1 MRTISEIGS
10 RKTVLVPDGKGSFS
24 RKAFIRQA
32 PKILLR
38 NSQTPLT
45 IRFSFTC
52 PDGAHCNACGLSPQA
67 LKELR
72 AKRAPTPSCLYARSI
87 VFIDSCCHLQ
97 SSLAACVSDLNNV
110 ASKTDTPLQQLFPST
125 YAFASLAG
133 YDFAQFQTIVSAKM
147 SFPFSLCT
155 SVSNLKSFTT
165 IPPKEFF
172 YDKLSNRTSV
182 DDQSYTTFCN
192 IWTKLGFQS
201 LYQCLWVYSL
211 LDSCMLVDV
220 LAYHYIE
227 IWKKTSLF
235 PTFYLTGMPFLDA
248 CFFLMRVSF
257 RPTTHFPLLYTHPNT
272 PHTAASLAMASF
284 LLQTKHPHDFS
295 KRILLE
301 FLPEDSEAIFRDS
314 LLGGFVTNN
323 SFFRYNLYNL
333 SNSYNSYNSYN
344 LYNPNNLY
352 FRSFSNGLIEDRDFS
367 TGIYVDANAL

>member
-10 RKTVLVPDGKGSFS
+10 RTTLLVPNGKGGFS

-72 AKRAPTPSCLYARSI
+72 SKRAPTPSCIYARSI

-125 YAFASLAG
+125 YAFSSLAG
-133 YDFAQFQTIVSAKM
+133 YDFTQFQTIVSAKM

-155 SVSNLKSFTT
+155 SISNLKSFTSV
-165 IPPKEFF
+165 PPKEFF
-172 YDKLSNRTSV
+172 YDKLSNKTSV

-192 IWTKLGFQS
+192 IWSKLQFKS

-227 IWKKTSLF
+227 IWKKTGLF
-235 PTFYLTGMPFLDA
+235 PTFYLTGIIIPPSPKN
-248 CFFLMRVSF
+248 VSF
-257 RPTTHFPLLYTHPNT
+257 FSSWVSFLAYNSFLSFTHPN
-272 PHTAASLAMASF
+272 TAASLAMASF
-284 LLQTKHPHDFS
+284 LLQTKHPLDS
-295 KRILLE
+295 SRRILLE
-301 FLPEDSEAIFRDS
+301 FLPEDAEAVFRDS
-314 LLGGFVTNN
+314 LLGGKTHAFLCSLT
-323 SFFRYNLYNL
+323 YNK
-333 SNSYNSYNSYN
+333 
-344 LYNPNNLY
+344 
-352 FRSFSNGLIEDRDFS
+352 
-367 TGIYVDANAL
+367 